1 MEARALRDLR
11 MVRFEELFSKMF
23 FQVRA
28 GDMHASVH
36 PFLGGRRT
44 TAGVGTWSR
53 DRMVTPTEYD

>member
-44 TAGVGTWSR
+44 TAGVGT
-53 DRMVTPTEYD
+53 

>member
-11 MVRFEELFSKMF
+11 MVRFEELSSKMF
-23 FQVRA
+23 LQVRA

-44 TAGVGTWSR
+44 TGVGTWSR
-53 DRMVTPTEYD
+53 DRMVAPTEYD